1 MHTSLKRLG
10 EIEFLRKLLKVQ
22 SIWEIELVQLQLQ
35 LQQILYVS
43 VAVGPHMNLPEAKV
57 LQFQISVTLL
67 MVRANYMFQRNCH

>member
-10 EIEFLRKLLKVQ
+10 EIEFLSKYLGVQ
-22 SIWEIELVQLQLQ
+22 SIWEIELVQ

-57 LQFQISVTLL
+57 LQISVTLL

>member
-10 EIEFLRKLLKVQ
+10 EIEFLSKYLGVQ
-22 SIWEIELVQLQLQ
+22 SIWEIELVQ

-57 LQFQISVTLL
+57 LHYLWYEQIICFNAIVTKILIQE
-67 MVRANYMFQRNCH
+67 VTC